1 MIARRNPFEQLPTIA
16 QDPDKFGILF
26 SAEEFRTHLIESIRQ
41 ASKRIYI
48 VALYLEDDEAGRE
61 ILTEL
66 YEAKQ
71 RNPGLQISICVDWHR
86 AQRGLIGAAT
96 SEGNA
101 AMYKSFKQQ
110 YDHCI
115 PVYGIPV
122 RGREVFGVLHLKGF
136 IIDDEVIYSGAS
148 LNNVYLNKKERYRF
162 DRYHTFENKT
172 LADSMVKFIQQQM
185 LEHPAVNDLACNSK
199 PSTKEIKTDIRQFR
213 ASLTQASYEF
223 EPETVS
229 EQQIGVTPL
238 VGIGKRRNRLNQYI
252 VQLIAQAKEEIF
264 ICTPY
269 FNFPRGVAKEVRKA
283 IRRGVKVHIVVGD
296 KTAND
301 FYIPPEQGFKTIGGL
316 PYLYELNLRRF
327 AKLNE
332 ANIASRN
339 LSIHLWKDGD
349 NSFHLK
355 GIWIDKRYML
365 LTGNNLNPR
374 AWKLDLENALLITD
388 DHHHLNER
396 FEQEIENILQHTQLV
411 CTYKQIEK
419 MENYPEPV
427 QRLIR
432 KIMRLKADRVLK
444 QIL

>member
-199 PSTKEIKTDIRQFR
+199 PSTKEIKADIRQFR

-223 EPETVS
+223 EPEKVS

-419 MENYPEPV
+419 MENYPEQV

>member
-16 QDPDKFGILF
+16 QDPNKFGILF

-136 IIDDEVIYSGAS
+136 IVDDEVIYSGAS

-162 DRYHTFENKT
+162 DRYHTFNNPA

-213 ASLTQASYEF
+213 TALAQASYQF
-223 EPETVS
+223 EPESVS
-229 EQQIGVTPL
+229 EQQVGVTPL

-269 FNFPRGVAKEVRKA
+269 FNFPRGVAKQVRKA

-355 GIWIDKRYML
+355 GIWVDKRYML

-388 DHHHLNER
+388 DHHHLTEQ

-432 KIMRLKADRVLK
+432 KIMRVKADRVLK